1 MIKRETLK
9 TEQQN
14 KKTIDIDQFPIFKVL
29 ETINDEDRKIS
40 AAVKKLFLRLSRLL
54 GLQNHLFCMVD
65 VFSTLV
71 QEPVVDL
78 EF

>member
-29 ETINDEDRKIS
+29 ETINDESIS
-40 AAVKKLFLRLSRLL
+40 SDSVSAFNTIKQKLLKMAEKNL
-54 GLQNHLFCMVD
+54 GHYSIQD
-65 VFSTLV
+65 
-71 QEPVVDL
+71 
-78 EF
+78 

>member
-1 MIKRETLK
+1 MIKRKTLK

-29 ETINDEDRKIS
+29 EIINDEDRKIS
-40 AAVKKLFLRLSRLL
+40 AAVKKALPEIEQVV
-54 GLQNHLFCMVD
+54 GLAKSSLCMVD